1 MTPWSSPPG
10 NRPEGKVIPMIQRGC
25 PECVNL
31 HPVLITHLAQLLLH
45 IQLLLRGLGRTK
57 GSEAMPAWPQLPHV
71 H

>member
-1 MTPWSSPPG
+1 
-10 NRPEGKVIPMIQRGC
+10 MIQRGC

-57 GSEAMPAWPQLPHV
+57 GSEAMPARPQLPHV